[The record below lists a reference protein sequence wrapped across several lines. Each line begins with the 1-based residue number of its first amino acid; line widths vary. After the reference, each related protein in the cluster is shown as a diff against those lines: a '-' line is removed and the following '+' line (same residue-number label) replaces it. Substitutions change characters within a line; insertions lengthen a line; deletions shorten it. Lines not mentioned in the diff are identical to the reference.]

1 MPREAK
7 RLCRRCVQEGRP
19 WPAESQFSKN
29 GKKKHMCKQCT
40 ITEQTL
46 LLIKQQKKSKN
57 GPNYAI
63 VRAVIKAELLKEV
76 ELQRAMAAK

>member
-1 MPREAK
+1 MPREAI
-7 RLCRRCVQEGRP
+7 RLCRRCVQEGRD
-19 WPAESQFSKN
+19 WPPESQFSNK
-29 GKKKHMCKQCT
+29 GKKKLLCKQCT
-40 ITEQTL
+40 ITEMTL

-76 ELQRAMAAK
+76 ELQRELAAK

>member
-1 MPREAK
+1 MTREAK
-7 RLCRRCVQEGRP
+7 RLCRQCEREGRD
-19 WPAESQFSKN
+19 WPPESQFSNK
-29 GKKKHMCKQCT
+29 GKKKLLCKQCT
-40 ITEQTL
+40 ITEMTL

-76 ELQRAMAAK
+76 ELQRELAAK

>member
-1 MPREAK
+1 MTREAK
-7 RLCRRCVQEGRP
+7 RLCRRCVQEGRD
-19 WPAESQFSKN
+19 WPPESQFSNK
-29 GKKKHMCKQCT
+29 GKKRYMCKQCT

-76 ELQRAMAAK
+76 ELQREMAAK

>member
-1 MPREAK
+1 
-7 RLCRRCVQEGRP
+7 
-19 WPAESQFSKN
+19 
-29 GKKKHMCKQCT
+29 MCKQCT

-46 LLIKQQKKSKN
+46 LLIKQQKKSKK

-76 ELQRAMAAK
+76 ELQREMAAK